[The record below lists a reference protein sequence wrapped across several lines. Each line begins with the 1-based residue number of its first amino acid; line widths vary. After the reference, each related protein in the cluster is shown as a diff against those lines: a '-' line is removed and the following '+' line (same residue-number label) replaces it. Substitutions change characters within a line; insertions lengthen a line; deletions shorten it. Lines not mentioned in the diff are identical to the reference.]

1 MTRRTRKVLIA
12 VVVAAALVALPVA
25 GTLVYDYVVTLERSR
40 AKVEATADMVA
51 RVVAE
56 VLLVAE
62 AALADVAY
70 DARTGCTPDLVREFR
85 NKVIAQPAIQGMG
98 LVTPG
103 GQLACTAFGMTD
115 PPLDIAPAA
124 VIAPAGAIIR
134 FAPPA
139 DLPYAPTRSFT
150 ALYPLNNGGLL
161 AAAMAPVTLFGFL
174 QPDVLGDG
182 GRIAVTVQG
191 DSLADFGA
199 PASTA
204 ASSAG
209 STLVATAPV
218 GVYEAEVTATASRS
232 WALASW
238 RENAAIT
245 GSLGAAAAVLVGIG
259 AAHFA
264 RNRFSL
270 GAELKEA
277 LANKEFEIWYQPV
290 IDLRRGRCAGAE
302 ALIRWRH
309 PERDLIPPDLFIAMA
324 EDSGII
330 VPMTRWLMERV
341 GEDMGPLLAADPSLH
356 IAINLAPVHMSD
368 QRIVEDAR
376 MALARHG
383 VRPSQILFELT
394 ERGLI
399 DDPGCREVVEALG
412 ALGSEVALDDF
423 GTGYSSLAYI
433 DKFKLDYLKIDKAFV
448 SAIGTASPSVRLTDI
463 IIEMATSLNLK
474 IIAEGVETA
483 EQAAY
488 LRARGVTYAQ
498 GWHFSKPLATSDFLA
513 FCREE
518 GPATASDRTPAPE

>member
-40 AKVEATADMVA
+40 ARVEATADMVA
-51 RVVAE
+51 REAAE

-70 DARTGCTPDLVREFR
+70 DARTGCTPDLVRELR

-98 LVTPG
+98 LVTPS

-115 PPLDIAPAA
+115 PPLDIAPAT
-124 VIAPAGAIIR
+124 VIAPAGAIVR

-139 DLPYAPTRSFT
+139 DLPYAPTRSFA
-150 ALYPLNNGGLL
+150 ALYPLKNGGRL
-161 AAAMAPVTLFGFL
+161 AAAMAPATLFGFL
-174 QPDVLGDG
+174 QPDVLGDDG
-182 GRIAVTVQG
+182 HIVVMVQG
-191 DSLADFGA
+191 ATLADFGA
-199 PASTA
+199 RASTA
-204 ASSAG
+204 DSR
-209 STLVATAPV
+209 LVATAPV

-232 WALASW
+232 WALAPW

-259 AAHFA
+259 AVHFA

-376 MALARHG
+376 VALARHG

-412 ALGSEVALDDF
+412 GLGAEVALDDF

-498 GWHFSKPLATSDFLA
+498 GWHFSKPLTTRDFLA
-513 FCREE
+513 FCRE
-518 GPATASDRTPAPE
+518 GLLP

>member
-12 VVVAAALVALPVA
+12 VVVVTALVALPTA
-25 GTLVYDYVVTLERSR
+25 GTLVYDYVVTIERSR
-40 AKVEATADMVA
+40 AKVETTADMVA
-51 RVVAE
+51 REVAE
-56 VLLVAE
+56 LLLVAE
-62 AALADVAY
+62 AALADVAF

-98 LVTPG
+98 LVKAN

-115 PPLDIAPAA
+115 PPIDVEPAA
-124 VIAPAGAIIR
+124 VIEPADSILR
-134 FAPPA
+134 FTPPA
-139 DLPYAPTRSFT
+139 DLPYAPTRSFA
-150 ALYPLNNGGLL
+150 ALYPMKGGGRL
-161 AAAMAPVTLFGFL
+161 AAAMAPATLFGFL
-174 QPDVLGDG
+174 QADVLGDDG
-182 GRIAVTVQG
+182 HIAVTLQG
-191 DSLADFGA
+191 STLADFGA
-199 PASTA
+199 TA
-204 ASSAG
+204 HAAG
-209 STLVATAPV
+209 SRLVATTPV
-218 GVYEAEVTATASRS
+218 GLYGAEVTASATRS
-232 WALASW
+232 WALAPW
-238 RENAAIT
+238 RENAKIA
-245 GSLGAAAAVLVGIG
+245 GLLGALAALAVGIG
-259 AAHFA
+259 AARYA

-290 IDLRRGRCAGAE
+290 VDLQRERCAGAE

-341 GEDMGPLLAADPSLH
+341 GEDMAPLLNADPTLH
-356 IAINLAPVHMSD
+356 IAINLAPIHMSD
-368 QRIVEDAR
+368 HRIVEDAR
-376 MALARHG
+376 AALARYG

-412 ALGSEVALDDF
+412 QLGSEVALDDF

-474 IIAEGVETA
+474 LIAEGVETA

-488 LRARGVTYAQ
+488 LRTRGVTYAQ
-498 GWHFSKPLATSDFLA
+498 GWHFSKPLATRDFYA
-513 FCREE
+513 FCRT
-518 GPATASDRTPAPE
+518 GQPATADNRASAPA